1 MTQAGL
7 GYEKLIGSNSDGAS
21 VMLGKHNSIVSRL
34 KTKQPNVYV
43 MHCICHVSYLMISD
57 DISCIPSYVINV
69 AENLFWWFH
78 HIANRVAKL
87 LSFQE

>member
-34 KTKQPNVYV
+34 KIKQPNVYV

-78 HIANRVAKL
+78 HISK
-87 LSFQE
+87 